1 MTNALGH
8 DHTLPEVL
16 DCIIYYSSG
25 LLCQRL
31 KTYIKLTVCRVAFLS
46 SVNESGEQSMAKQPV
61 AILASEES
69 LIHPSPRLFNL
80 IKIIERLLAE
90 NCKFHDV

>member
-1 MTNALGH
+1 
-8 DHTLPEVL
+8 
-16 DCIIYYSSG
+16 
-25 LLCQRL
+25 
-31 KTYIKLTVCRVAFLS
+31 
-46 SVNESGEQSMAKQPV
+46 MAKQPV